1 MRGLSGHFSFFLCV
15 CLTVI
20 GSSSRLPINLLVV
33 VCLEADVSPSSGIR
47 VPVCVCFGSD
57 ADVSPVIGVRAP
69 RLPSGVRFGSD
80 ADVSPVIGI
89 QAPRLPLPVFVC
101 ARVSRATNALI
112 LLRPRRY
119 VCIGCDILPSQFQ
132 SVSFVSFSQCV

>member
-1 MRGLSGHFSFFLCV
+1 MSPLGFWLDEVRRQETVRGLSGHFSFFLCV

-57 ADVSPVIGVRAP
+57 ADVSPVIGIQV
-69 RLPSGVRFGSD
+69 PS
-80 ADVSPVIGI
+80 
-89 QAPRLPLPVFVC
+89 LPVFVC
-101 ARVSRATNALI
+101 VLFGVHEPNYGSSDSHSR
-112 LLRPRRY
+112 
-119 VCIGCDILPSQFQ
+119 
-132 SVSFVSFSQCV
+132 